1 MRISAKGR
9 YALAA
14 VTHMAALYDSRE
26 SITVVSI
33 SERLG
38 ISKIYL
44 EQVFSLLKRCGI
56 VTSTKGAQGGYQ
68 LAHPPWQVKALD
80 ILLAVE
86 TALFEPA
93 EGTVT
98 EKAPEIDLVMRQS
111 VFQVLDQTVRDA
123 LGKVTLYDLATQAE
137 RLRKEEALMFYI

>member
-1 MRISAKGR
+1 MSAKGR

-14 VTHMAALYDSRE
+14 AVHMAQMYDSRE
-26 SITVVSI
+26 VITVVSI

-80 ILLAVE
+80 VLSAVE

-93 EGTVT
+93 EGTVA
-98 EKAPEIDLVMRQS
+98 EKAPEIDMVMRQS
-111 VFQVLDQTVRDA
+111 VFQPVDQAVRDA
-123 LGKVTLYDLATQAE
+123 LGKITLYDLAAQAE
-137 RLRKEEALMFYI
+137 RLRKEDALMFYI